1 VKRNFDAVET
11 IKRHY
16 LWLEQEGEED
26 FTLGDHKKAEVR
38 SIKEFK
44 PALTKVQQ
52 CILKKDFGYFE
63 WLLDEVIKCEE
74 DDFATRDPDYVPPS
88 LTEDE
93 RYAALKVLI
102 EEHLLHITRLKTY
115 SETASDRMYDP
126 EFDGWFEETLTTL
139 NVILAESYGRKPK
152 K

>member
-1 VKRNFDAVET
+1 MKRNFDAVET

-93 RYAALKVLI
+93 RYAAL
-102 EEHLLHITRLKTY
+102 
-115 SETASDRMYDP
+115 
-126 EFDGWFEETLTTL
+126 
-139 NVILAESYGRKPK
+139 
-152 K
+152 